1 MVVVVLL
8 VVVPLGSGADKV
20 GWSSMSGSLSCDT
33 TGAASD
39 AASCV
44 ALSWLAASI
53 ALFDGAILNG
63 DAVTWRFTK
72 VCGDGRSV
80 VPDRRQTG
88 RAG

>member
-8 VVVPLGSGADKV
+8 LVVGLLGSGADKV

-53 ALFDGAILNG
+53 ALFAGAILNG
-63 DAVTWRFTK
+63 DAV
-72 VCGDGRSV
+72 
-80 VPDRRQTG
+80 P
-88 RAG
+88 